1 LLQELLQSFPN
12 SKNYHG
18 LTEVQLLP
26 LLTQELMQLLPAERS
41 DPSIHQAIKLVKSI
55 QAQKKL
61 LLENN
66 NYTRRVNVMIRQA
79 IRIQFRIAR
88 LSSNLTDTQRSS
100 AAIAPNITHAYD
112 AAILLNIIESLR
124 KLRIPAR
131 VFMIQ
136 SVAALSI
143 YRL

>member
-1 LLQELLQSFPN
+1 MLQELLQSFPN